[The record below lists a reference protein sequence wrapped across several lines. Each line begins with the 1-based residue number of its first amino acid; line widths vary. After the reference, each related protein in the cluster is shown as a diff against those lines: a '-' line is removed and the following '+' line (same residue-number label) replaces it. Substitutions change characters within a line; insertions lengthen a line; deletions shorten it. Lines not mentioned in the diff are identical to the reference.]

1 MTHPAAGRADP
12 RGRARPEAELYESIV
27 KLLRLH
33 RVHVTRLAQARAS
46 RVTEGVPDL
55 YLTVPWERV
64 AEWTPRPCAW
74 WVEVKTRDGVLSEM
88 QLAWHAAA
96 KEAGVNVAV
105 WRSVDDALAWLGR
118 VGLRRAESAD
128 RAAGVPGREVR

>member
-1 MTHPAAGRADP
+1 MPRPAPPTRREPPRA
-12 RGRARPEAELYESIV
+12 AAVSEKALYESIV

-64 AEWTPRPCAW
+64 GEWAPRPCAW

-88 QLAWHAAA
+88 QLAWHEAA

-105 WRSVDDALAWLGR
+105 WRSVDDALAWLAR
-118 VGLRRAESAD
+118 VGLRRAE
-128 RAAGVPGREVR
+128 PGLWGGR